1 LIVPSTNGCDIA
13 RLCRLFADASDL
25 IRDMALLEP
34 LRDTRTPAA
43 ILTQEGAD

>member
-25 IRDMALLEP
+25 IRDMALKP